1 MKIVRWFFY
10 VLLPIILL
18 GTYIQATKYFPQYFT
33 PEFDEFLQ
41 KLTVVSILLAIVISS
56 FFFFMKSRNREGFA
70 EQAASV
76 GPMDT
81 WKEMVSKYSL
91 DELCKLLAEMEAKMI
106 PAEKGAPPDQKT
118 DAQAREAVQQ
128 EFLKGNAV
136 AFFSCPLFQKVQ
148 AAQDMDQFFTVLQE
162 VPDTFF
168 AEAHS
173 TANVALNLLLKQ
185 KQSFDDALKNPPDIP
200 SVSTEGFRDISTKV
214 CSPDIVEQRRKFLR
228 EQKLSEEAE
237 QCLLPEEVPK
247 DSKESVVKAKLNRL
261 EATYLQYLAYLSN
274 RKSARPPFV
283 KAPGFERVDNK
294 LVSTEELYP
303 LRNESIDKIIEQ
315 ANIVRIELEE
325 AAKKTESGEIASQ
338 IQMS

>member
-1 MKIVRWFFY
+1 MKIVRWFLY
-10 VLLPIILL
+10 VLLPVILV
-18 GTYIQATKYFPQYFT
+18 GTYIQGAKYFPEYFT

-41 KLTVVSILLAIVISS
+41 KLTVISILLVIVLVSY
-56 FFFFMKSRNREGFA
+56 FLFMKTRNREGFA
-70 EQAASV
+70 EQSGSV

-91 DELCKLLAEMEAKMI
+91 QDLCKLIGEMEVKMI

-136 AFFSCPLFQKVQ
+136 GFFSCALFQKVQ
-148 AAQDMDQFFTVLQE
+148 AAKDIDQFFRVLQE

-185 KQSFDDALKNPPDIP
+185 KQSFDDAIKNTPK
-200 SVSTEGFRDISTKV
+200 EGFQDLSTKV
-214 CSPDIVEQRRKFLR
+214 CSPEIVEQRRKFLR
-228 EQKLSEEAE
+228 EKKLSEEAE

-247 DSKESVVKAKLNRL
+247 DSKESVVKAKLNTL
-261 EATYLQYLAYLSN
+261 EATYLEYLAYLAN
-274 RKSARPPFV
+274 KKSTRPPFV
-283 KAPGFERVDNK
+283 KAPGMERVDNK

-303 LRNESIDKIIEQ
+303 LRNQSIDKILEQ
-315 ANIVRIELEE
+315 ANIVRVELEQ
-325 AAKKTESGEIASQ
+325 AAKKTESGEIVSE